1 MTERTP
7 PDLPARRVVN
17 DLGKSEFAI
26 TEAGLKMVEELS
38 ARGCSVQTIARALG
52 IGKDTFKAMRE
63 RDPAVQDAL
72 EQGRAVEH
80 DALVGNLRA
89 AADDG
94 NIVANIF
101 LLKARHGYREG
112 EAVDVNVSVN
122 TGGVIVVPQKQSV
135 EDFLRDNPPE
145 PRPIRDLDL
154 IEGRLDP
161 ETRRGD

>member
-1 MTERTP
+1 MI
-7 PDLPARRVVN
+7 DLPARRVVN

-26 TEAGLKMVEELS
+26 TESGLQMVEELA

-63 RDPAVQDAL
+63 RDPSVQDAL

-80 DALVGNLRA
+80 DALVSNLRQ
-89 AADDG
+89 AADTG

-112 EAVDVNVSVN
+112 EALDVNVSVD
-122 TGGVIVVPQKQSV
+122 TGGVLVVPQRQSV
-135 EDFLRDNPPE
+135 EEFLRDNPASPQAV
-145 PRPIRDLDL
+145 RDSDL
-154 IEGRLDP
+154 VEGRLNAAM
-161 ETRRGD
+161 RRGG